1 MKKFQATIN
10 FLLADSGRQFDEGEI
25 VEMSEKEAK
34 KINQLAKEA
43 FPEKENVLKRVEEI
57 EVEDTSAS

>member
-10 FLLADSGRQFDEGEI
+10 FLLADSGRKFDEGEI
-25 VEMSEKEAK
+25 VELSEKEAK
-34 KINQLAKEA
+34 KINKLAKAA

-57 EVEDTSAS
+57 EAEDTSAS

>member
-10 FLLADSGRQFDEGEI
+10 FMLADSGRQFDEGEI

-34 KINQLAKEA
+34 KINQLAKAA
-43 FPEKENVLKRVEEI
+43 FPEKENVLKRVEES
-57 EVEDTSAS
+57 EAGTSAS

>member
-34 KINQLAKEA
+34 KINQLAKAA